1 MTMKGNYSQL
11 LEIIKQQSEVIR
23 KQVKFI
29 DRLVTDNAEK
39 ENMINVLMLESGL
52 KK

>member
-1 MTMKGNYSQL
+1 MKGSYPQF

-39 ENMINVLMLESGL
+39 ENMINVLMSESGP